1 MRNCRFGAC
10 TGADKKEMRDRE
22 NNGNTCFDGFDIDG
36 RVWKVQSYDDDVV
49 EDMIEAEGRRGLN

>member
-1 MRNCRFGAC
+1 
-10 TGADKKEMRDRE
+10 MRDRE